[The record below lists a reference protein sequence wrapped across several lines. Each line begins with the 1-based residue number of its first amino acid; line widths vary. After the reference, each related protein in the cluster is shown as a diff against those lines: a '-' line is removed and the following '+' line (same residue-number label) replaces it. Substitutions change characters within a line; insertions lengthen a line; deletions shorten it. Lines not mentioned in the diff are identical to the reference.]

1 MGGDYVFE
9 RMANFL
15 LNPGYE
21 ITMAYHYWMK
31 DYPGAFVRTSTT
43 EEFSPFNTANT

>member
-9 RMANFL
+9 RMAKQL
-15 LNPGYE
+15 LNPTD
-21 ITMAYHYWMK
+21 TMALAYHFWLK
-31 DYPGAFVRTSTT
+31 DYPGAFVRTSVT